1 MVWDAM
7 YNGAS
12 EQERKVLY
20 AVASLDKPSSRKEI
34 TNFIEV
40 CNLGLSGG
48 VVGVLLGRLLEK
60 GLLAKPDKY
69 QYGLVDRLF
78 REYIL
83 RYRGYDGSGA
93 VRDEMQGA
101 GGLSG

>member
-1 MVWDAM
+1 M

-12 EQERKVLY
+12 KQERKVLY

-40 CNLGLSGG
+40 YNLGLSGG

-60 GLLAKPDKY
+60 GLFAKPDKY
-69 QYGLVDRLF
+69 QYGLKDKLF
-78 REYIL
+78 RKCIL

-93 VRDEMQGA
+93 VLG
-101 GGLSG
+101 